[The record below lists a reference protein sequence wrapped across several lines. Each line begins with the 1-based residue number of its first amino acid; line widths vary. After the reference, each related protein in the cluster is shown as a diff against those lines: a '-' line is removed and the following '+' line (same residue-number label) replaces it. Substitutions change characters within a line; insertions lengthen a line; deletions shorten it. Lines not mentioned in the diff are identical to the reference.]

1 MPTRTS
7 PCLAQCPRCP
17 TSSSKPSREWA
28 TVARPWIVPAVSTT
42 QTSWDSA
49 AQSMPTYIRPP
60 FCRGAV
66 PVTGARGGSLL
77 TGARG
82 ASSHGRSALPEAGG
96 GGGIS
101 LALEGRW
108 HLALPPPVTE
118 MLRACTLRREDRWSL
133 TEPGWTSNGRRD
145 HGAGPEPGPPRLPGG
160 GRPDAG
166 VRRGRGEA
174 GRRVPDHGR
183 APGRVRRGQGLRHT
197 AGGGGHRRGVG
208 GAGHRGVAAG
218 GGDAV
223 RRGLVPG
230 PGPGDQPRGQVPVPV
245 AGAAG
250 HADHGPDP
258 VRRRDRRGRAPLRE
272 PGDVLRAHRGTE
284 GRGPG
289 DSA

>member
-7 PCLAQCPRCP
+7 PCLAQRPRCP

-60 FCRGAV
+60 FRRGAV

-133 TEPGWTSNGRRD
+133 TEPGWTSNAPSAAGLRAGRA
-145 HGAGPEPGPPRLPGG
+145 GADPGG
-160 GRPDAG
+160 GRARAAG
-166 VRRGRGEA
+166 GRGRVPAAVARVA
-174 GRRVPDHGR
+174 G
-183 APGRVRRGQGLRHT
+183 A
-197 AGGGGHRRGVG
+197 G
-208 GAGHRGVAAG
+208 GAGRAGRG
-218 GGDAV
+218 
-223 RRGLVPG
+223 RRGL
-230 PGPGDQPRGQVPVPV
+230 
-245 AGAAG
+245 G
-250 HADHGPDP
+250 HA
-258 VRRRDRRGRAPLRE
+258 LE
-272 PGDVLRAHRGTE
+272 
-284 GRGPG
+284 
-289 DSA
+289 